1 MKKRLIC
8 ILLALVLVLCLCAC
22 GGSKA
27 PSYTYTDPGQ
37 KLRHAEITIRDYGT
51 IKLELDE
58 GVAPIT
64 VENFVEL
71 ANQGFYNGLTFH
83 RIIDG
88 FMIQGGDPQGDGFG
102 GSGKTI
108 KGEFADNGVK
118 NPISHVKGVLSMAR
132 GYEYDSG
139 SSQFFITVADST
151 FLDGHYA
158 AFGKVT
164 EGVEIAEQIAKD
176 AKPIDD
182 NGTIPPEAQPV
193 IESIVITD

>member
-27 PSYTYTDPGQ
+27 PTYTYTDPGQ

-71 ANQGFYNGLTFH
+71 ANQGFYNGLTFTSTVY
-83 RIIDG
+83 G
-88 FMIQGGDPQGDGFG
+88 NVM
-102 GSGKTI
+102 TVYI
-108 KGEFADNGVK
+108 KAE
-118 NPISHVKGVLSMAR
+118 R
-132 GYEYDSG
+132 GTDDIFSKIVYAP
-139 SSQFFITVADST
+139 VA
-151 FLDGHYA
+151 A
-158 AFGKVT
+158 
-164 EGVEIAEQIAKD
+164 
-176 AKPIDD
+176 
-182 NGTIPPEAQPV
+182 V
-193 IESIVITD
+193 IG